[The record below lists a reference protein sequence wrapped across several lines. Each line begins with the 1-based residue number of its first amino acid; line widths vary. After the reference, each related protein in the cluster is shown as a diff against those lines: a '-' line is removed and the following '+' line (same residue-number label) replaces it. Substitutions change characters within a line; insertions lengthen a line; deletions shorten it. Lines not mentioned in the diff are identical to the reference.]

1 MSFKEGAKYWIIE
14 SFPCA
19 PISRKPLEPMAI
31 FFPWNNCQ
39 NCSLHCLIFQ
49 KKIIFFFVHFTEY
62 TTCIILLNTLLV
74 SYSKTD
80 GGSDQNQT
88 WILLNVWETMKKVV
102 KLDNNTN
109 ILTIKEIVTSST
121 YRGGSRD
128 FEKGWRS
135 ISATMV
141 DRRRKF

>member
-1 MSFKEGAKYWIIE
+1 
-14 SFPCA
+14 
-19 PISRKPLEPMAI
+19 
-31 FFPWNNCQ
+31 
-39 NCSLHCLIFQ
+39 
-49 KKIIFFFVHFTEY
+49 
-62 TTCIILLNTLLV
+62 
-74 SYSKTD
+74 
-80 GGSDQNQT
+80 
-88 WILLNVWETMKKVV
+88 MKKVV